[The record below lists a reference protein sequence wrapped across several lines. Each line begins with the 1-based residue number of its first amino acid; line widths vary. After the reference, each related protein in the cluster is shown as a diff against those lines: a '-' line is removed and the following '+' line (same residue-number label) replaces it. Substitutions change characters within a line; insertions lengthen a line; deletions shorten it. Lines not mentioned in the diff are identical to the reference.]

1 MTEYPSHTRPGT
13 EPMTQQP
20 PDIYLSFTAFHQMNR
35 ACYIHYAETFLHN
48 RHDAEEAVDAAFEQ
62 LLRIWEKVLLTE
74 NVAAYAWTLMRNKV
88 TDHNRARKRRPP
100 LLDDEAFNTL
110 ALRDAVDPYGQITE
124 SLALLRAMRQLT
136 ERQLD
141 VMVMT
146 YLHGLTASEVADA
159 LGMKSATVRSTIR
172 HALRRLRNIL
182 GPDRTME
189 GRR

>member
-1 MTEYPSHTRPGT
+1 MTENRSHTRSGA
-13 EPMTQQP
+13 EPMTQQQP
-20 PDIYLSFTAFHQMNR
+20 PDQAFSAFHQMKR
-35 ACYIHYAETFLHN
+35 RRYVHYAETFLHN
-48 RHDAEEAVDAAFEQ
+48 RHDAEEAIDSAFEQ
-62 LLRIWEKVLLTE
+62 LYLSWGKVLSSD
-74 NVAAYAWTLMRNKV
+74 NPDGYAWTVMRNKV
-88 TDHNRARKRRPP
+88 TDHLRARNRRPP
-100 LLDDEAFNTL
+100 LLDDEAFNMV

-146 YLHGLTASEVADA
+146 YLHGLNATQVADA
-159 LGMKSATVRSTIR
+159 LGITSATVRSTVR
-172 HALRRLRNIL
+172 HATRRLRSIL